1 MDNIID
7 FIVSH
12 ISWVAYLILIIFVGG
27 LWYNVNQYNDFE
39 NTADQ
44 VISRSGGLT
53 ERAYNI
59 LQTESKDR
67 YHNMFNVRLNDKE
80 KFADKPVDYGDNVTY
95 KIYIRIPAFNKTIK
109 AGGDRTVQNQVR
121 VDTN

>member
-1 MDNIID
+1 MDDIIE
-7 FIVSH
+7 FIMSH
-12 ISWVAYLILIIFVGG
+12 ISWVAYLILIIFAGS

-59 LQTESKDR
+59 LQDESKNR
-67 YHNMFNVRLNDKE
+67 YHNMFSVKLNDKE
-80 KFADKPVDYGDNVTY
+80 KFADKPVDYGDDVTY
-95 KIYIRIPAFNKTIK
+95 NIYVTIPGFNKTLK
-109 AGGDRTVQNQVR
+109 TGGSRTVQNQVR
-121 VDTN
+121 IDTN